1 MRAVAGLIVGAA
13 VLLAACAQEPEAPPS
28 DLSLGL
34 EAIKKGELPAAEQ
47 HFNKILAENPN
58 DAYANL
64 NIGLL
69 KARTGRREEAIGHY
83 QLAAA
88 NGEDLPVLS
97 IVRPGEADAEPFTGT
112 VADVA
117 RRNLANLG
125 V

>member
-1 MRAVAGLIVGAA
+1 MRVVAMFVGAA
-13 VLLAACAQEPEAPPS
+13 MLLGACAQEQSAPPS
-28 DLSLGL
+28 QLSLGL
-34 EAIKKGELPAAEQ
+34 QAIKEGRLPAAEQ
-47 HFNKILAENPN
+47 HFNTILAEDPN
-58 DAYANL
+58 DPYANL
-64 NIGLL
+64 NIGML

-88 NGEDLPVLS
+88 KGENEPVQSL
-97 IVRPGEADAEPFTGT
+97 VRPGTEEAEVFTGS